1 MKSKILLVL
10 FTALTFAGMSLK
22 AQDRKTSEMQL
33 KQQQEQ
39 YRDNYELQKK
49 TVQAAYQ
56 RDMKALTSKNL
67 TPAQRKT
74 QMDLIKDRY
83 EQQKKADQDAFK
95 ANMNTIKERREALN
109 NGKHVGE
116 DKDKD
121 EMKMK
126 HDKMKEKHEEKKE
139 KHEEMKMKHEGI
151 KMKHEGMKMKPMHDG
166 KHK

>member
-10 FTALTFAGMSLK
+10 FTFLTLAGISLK

-39 YRDNYELQKK
+39 FKDKYQIQKK
-49 TVQAAYQ
+49 TVQEGYQ

-67 TPAQRKT
+67 APAQRKI
-74 QMDLIKDRY
+74 QRDLIKDRY

-95 ANMNTIKERREALN
+95 ENMNTIKDRRETLN
-109 NGKHVGE
+109 NGKRIGE

-121 EMKMK
+121 EKKMK
-126 HDKMKEKHEEKKE
+126 QDKMKEKHGEMKE
-139 KHEEMKMKHEGI
+139 KHENMKMKHES
-151 KMKHEGMKMKPMHDG
+151 MKMKPMHHEG